1 MGVPLCPVHLFSE
14 MHLSYLGQVFLVTPH
29 LISAFATRLQ
39 PQGLQAPPGKAIR
52 RQTVPARI
60 TPTARKAIAV
70 LKSNEPSF
78 YAVPPE
84 LFESMFQAMED
95 LALLMQ
101 ANARMNDGKGPIEVS
116 LDDL

>member
-1 MGVPLCPVHLFSE
+1 MSR
-14 MHLSYLGQVFLVTPH
+14 LSRVM
-29 LISAFATRLQ
+29 ATRSTSITDF
-39 PQGLQAPPGKAIR
+39 KAN
-52 RQTVPARI
+52 PNA
-60 TPTARKAIAV
+60 AIEQSDGEAIVV

-84 LFESMFQAMED
+84 LYESMFEAMED

-101 ANARMNDGKGPIEVS
+101 ANARLNDGKEPIDVS

>member
-1 MGVPLCPVHLFSE
+1 M
-14 MHLSYLGQVFLVTPH
+14 
-29 LISAFATRLQ
+29 ATVSRVM
-39 PQGLQAPPGKAIR
+39 ASMSTSITDFKANPNAVIE
-52 RQTVPARI
+52 QSDGE
-60 TPTARKAIAV
+60 AIAV

-84 LFESMFQAMED
+84 LYESMFEAMED

-101 ANARMNDGKGPIEVS
+101 ANARMSDGEEPIAVN